1 MYVDNVGTSNNK
13 NLSGRSRD
21 VIMADSSVVEHVSSN
36 TLSGE
41 VDGVSM
47 GAETGGFFLMLKLIL
62 SLLLT

>member
-1 MYVDNVGTSNNK
+1 MYVDDVGTSNNK

-47 GAETGGFFLMLKLIL
+47 GAETGGFFVM
-62 SLLLT
+62 